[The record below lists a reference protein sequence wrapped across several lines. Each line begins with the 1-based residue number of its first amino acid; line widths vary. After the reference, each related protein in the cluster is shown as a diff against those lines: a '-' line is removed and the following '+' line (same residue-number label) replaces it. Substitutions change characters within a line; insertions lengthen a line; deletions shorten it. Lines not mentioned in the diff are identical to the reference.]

1 MKFWITV
8 REEKRGKYRVPVM
21 SLGPLLAESGD
32 GIRIQRN
39 AAEWH
44 NRLSSAVSAANRATS
59 EKLKVLRRI

>member
-39 AAEWH
+39 AIEWH
-44 NRLSSAVSAANRATS
+44 NRIGTAIVEANRATN
-59 EKLKVLRRI
+59 KQLKAIRN

>member
-1 MKFWITV
+1 MA
-8 REEKRGKYRVPVM
+8 
-21 SLGPLLAESGD
+21 LGPLLAESGD

-59 EKLKVLRRI
+59 EKLKVLRSI